1 MLNKKMNVFD
11 YLNYLF
17 MTLLCLTMIYPFLHT
32 FSLSFS
38 DPIEAS
44 KGGFMFWPR
53 GFQLDT
59 YKGLLKDTLFWRS
72 YLNIAAVTAI
82 GVVGCLFLTSCA
94 SYVLSLPHYPFRRF
108 FTMFIVFTMFFS
120 GGIIPSYLLTKDLH
134 LMNTWIPLWVPGL
147 VAAFNIILLI
157 NFFKQIP
164 SEVREAAVIDG
175 ASDFAI
181 FTRIVLPLSKPV
193 LATVALFLAVMFWND
208 WFTPYLY
215 LNDTDKYTLP
225 LILKKYVVNSEIDGL
240 SGFVKATNSQVL
252 PSQVRST
259 VILVGILPT
268 LLIYPFIQKY
278 FVKGVTLGSLKG

>member
-59 YKGLLKDTLFWRS
+59 YKGLLKDSLFWRS
-72 YLNIAAVTAI
+72 YLNIVAVTAI
-82 GVVGCLFLTSCA
+82 GVAVCLFLTSCA

-134 LMNTWIPLWVPGL
+134 LMNTWIPLWIPG
-147 VAAFNIILLI
+147 VIAAFNIILLI

-193 LATVALFLAVMFWND
+193 LATVGLFLAVMFWND

-240 SGFVKATNSQVL
+240 SGFVKATNQQVL

-268 LLIYPFIQKY
+268 LVIYPFIQKY